1 VTEFAKTV
9 KEAVG
14 GNVRTYRQLRGLDQE
29 ALARRL
35 NVGLAI
41 PWRRVT
47 VSEVERG
54 ERHVTV
60 TELLWLALALE
71 TTIEQLLDTRGP
83 ERLQGPW
90 LVPLSADRPLP
101 AETIAELGRET
112 RGRDGDNE
120 IVGREIRFQAIP
132 PENLTA
138 LVCRHK
144 ARAVAEWDDETGTLK
159 ALRYEQ
165 VEQS

>member
-1 VTEFAKTV
+1 VTEFTKTV

-14 GNVRTYRQLRGLDQE
+14 RNVRTYRQLRGLDQE

-90 LVPLSADRPLP
+90 LVPLQKVFTDSAGLTDA
-101 AETIAELGRET
+101 AEPVAEPGRE
-112 RGRDGDNE
+112 
-120 IVGREIRFQAIP
+120 AIH
-132 PENLTA
+132 PEDLTA

>member
-1 VTEFAKTV
+1 MTEFAKTV

-14 GNVRTYRQLRGLDQE
+14 GNIRTYRQLRGLDQD

-71 TTIEQLLDTRGP
+71 TTIMELLDTRGP
-83 ERLQGPW
+83 EHLRGPV
-90 LVPLSADRPLP
+90 LVPLQKVFTDSAGLTDAALLEQRP
-101 AETIAELGRET
+101 AEAI
-112 RGRDGDNE
+112 
-120 IVGREIRFQAIP
+120 QAIP

-138 LVCRHK
+138 LVCGHK
-144 ARAVAEWDDETGTLK
+144 ARAVAEWDDETGILK
-159 ALRYEQ
+159 ALHYEQ
-165 VEQS
+165 VEHS

>member
-1 VTEFAKTV
+1 VDEFARTVAKTV
-9 KEAVG
+9 AR
-14 GNVRTYRQLRGLDQE
+14 NIRTYRQLRGLDQD

-35 NVGLAI
+35 QNLAI

-54 ERHVTV
+54 ERNVTV
-60 TELLWLALALE
+60 TELLWLALALQ

-90 LVPLSADRPLP
+90 LVPLEQPLP
-101 AETIAELGRET
+101 AEAVAELGREV
-112 RGRDGDNE
+112 RGKDGDKE

-138 LVCRHK
+138 LVCGHE
-144 ARAVAEWDDETGTLK
+144 ARAIAEWDDETGILK
-159 ALRYEQ
+159 ALHYER
-165 VEQS
+165 EEPAR